1 MPTFQELPLG
11 IRIFDFQFI
20 VVWLQV
26 AAMKYEQDMTLS
38 CNFFLVSY
46 NTKNRLP
53 RTLSKQSRYEVILNQ
68 KGI

>member
-1 MPTFQELPLG
+1 
-11 IRIFDFQFI
+11 
-20 VVWLQV
+20 
-26 AAMKYEQDMTLS
+26 MKYEQDMTLS
-38 CNFFLVSY
+38 YNFFLVSY